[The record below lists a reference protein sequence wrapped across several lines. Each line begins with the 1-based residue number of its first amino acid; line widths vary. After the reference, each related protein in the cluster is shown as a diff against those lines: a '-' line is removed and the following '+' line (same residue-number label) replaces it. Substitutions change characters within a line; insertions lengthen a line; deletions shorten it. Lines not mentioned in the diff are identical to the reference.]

1 MRPRV
6 SLGFRLLLVCVCAV
20 SVAAIAGEAA
30 PEDEFKHVREIRA
43 VETYVPYDEFLK
55 IRSNDPNATIMS
67 LREYRELVELAT
79 ARNGEKAVIA
89 PPLVEAELIEAL
101 YTGAAGETSVRFDVQ
116 FKFTIAGDGWKR
128 CDLGT
133 LQNLGRVMLDEQ
145 PGWVLLENG
154 HSHLL
159 VRGAGTHMGTLT
171 FALALQTT
179 DELQRLSGELL
190 PAAASRVRLSV
201 PGRVAPRSPAPPSP
215 ANAGG
220 AANAGGVASAGGAR
234 EAPLDVDYDAAKEV
248 SAFYVPV
255 TRAGNAVKMEVNWK
269 RKFDARKSPAL
280 VMAEHQVSYLLNPAN
295 PAFYWKATVQAGRGG
310 LSEFDFTEPPGCAV
324 VRLSGAKIHSWRR
337 EGGVLHV
344 LLEEGAQGEFS
355 FVAAGFLEALKTP
368 GGQFELGAPGLRGAR
383 RNAGYIA
390 LYEPDGFALSLLK
403 AEGLRELAL
412 DERPLPAIA
421 AHKVVRSFFV
431 EKEGSVAVVAPQIRS
446 VVFDVQTTA
455 SLVLRERYFRLDC
468 LISIQPEREKLYTLK
483 LNVPAFW
490 KIVQIQER
498 VLKQGARGLRA
509 EKTDPA
515 SEGEWTLQLRDGAD
529 AGHALELSVVL
540 QPRDAEQ
547 INVPW
552 RTFAI
557 SSALPVVA
565 GARRSA
571 SRVALLVQPS
581 IELALDSMPGW
592 RGARADELARVGLD
606 APGVRAGLI
615 GETPG
620 AELKLKLTQR
630 VARGEYESLTHVLT
644 REREMSVRADMR
656 VVVLDHALDELVFE
670 LPPEAVEP
678 IYINGEGIREVVAG
692 DRPGRKVARFAESW
706 QGARQLRVEYR
717 APLEAGKDIPI
728 PDIRIEGNFDSKR
741 GVIFQSAGV
750 VSLELKPGASLLAAA
765 IDDKPDFA
773 LPFKTGRTLLAYKFG
788 SGGQNGFFRTQN
800 LEHSTALGILASEM
814 LLATVLDQSGTART
828 HVDFLLEYARMPYV
842 QIRLPAGARLAAL
855 KVDGEN
861 VRPVREVSGAGEA
874 RGLDSAS
881 RHTGE
886 ETLVSVP
893 LPARSQARIELVLES
908 AYGALGNFGSLS
920 LEGIE
925 LEGVPVGVTKWR
937 VYYPAAYRFKVTG
950 GNSSERGAGETEY
963 FASQFFSAL
972 SSGRLPGWSAWR
984 DTERSTGSAVAP
996 PSAEYARPQMPQAQT
1011 QNSAFNLK
1019 SVESQSAEKKSDGRD
1034 RSIGA
1039 LALPEGLQLF
1049 AEKLGGSARMTLAYH
1064 GTGYGAFARR
1074 AVFLG
1079 AIVAGIWLLLRRSLK
1094 AALCFAVG
1102 GLVLGSLLPY
1112 ALEWASP
1119 LLLIPFCEGLTV
1131 LAPLLILV
1139 WLVRAIRERKTS
1151 SVKKL
1156 ATRAAC
1162 VVAVVIAAAV
1172 GVTPVLA
1179 GEVSAEAVLIPFGKN
1194 DPLPLDGDPDKLK
1207 AFVPKAVFLDLMSRV
1222 RPKKVEQAELDK
1234 IEFPHMGGTGSEI
1247 VPITL
1252 GNADYEATVLEKT
1265 VVIKGHVDAQT
1276 FNPKGWARL
1285 FLDTGPTRLTG
1296 LKIDGE
1302 AAGVSHENGRAFVVL
1317 KGAKRFKLELELL
1330 GALRFEAG
1338 RASLTAH
1345 VVPGGATR
1353 VAVRLPAG
1361 VELDVKS
1368 LSSGAPGAWAV
1379 KEESGGVR
1387 SCEIQ
1392 LGAGGKF
1399 SLGWHSPEIAAAGKT
1414 QLSAVSYTRFE
1425 LQRDGYAV
1433 TRMERVTANGA
1444 PLEQWSYQLSGDW
1457 DIAGVSAQGL
1467 ADWTVGLE
1475 GGARRLRLW
1484 FRRPLNDV
1492 VLNIEGW
1499 APLGTGDGAAAG
1511 LSLDGALRQE
1521 GFIGLKHGGGRRFL
1535 ASSLENLKRASQE
1548 EMVAALGLSEAA
1560 PPDRILHFYG
1570 SPDTARVAVELDP
1583 LQTALETQFTG
1594 LIQSE
1599 KLLIAARTQY
1609 TSAGAGVGP
1618 LRYEVELPAGWLVR
1632 TVRGNALRDWEIVER
1647 GGLPRLVLY
1656 FNGRAVSG
1664 TEVLWS
1670 AETELSIPATGALK
1684 LELPVPRA
1692 SAALKAE
1699 ELVKAG
1705 ESSRISESIEWILA
1719 ADPGIDVSPGAGTS
1733 MQNEPVER
1741 APRLI
1746 ALEGGET
1753 YRLAFRSAKSDSRL
1767 ALDISRRGGSA
1778 QAMIVSFVR
1787 AAENHLQVNARIRYK
1802 LEGAGRERFTL
1813 KLPAG
1818 AKLYS
1823 LNAANLRGQELKE
1836 MADGAVL
1843 TAFMQS
1849 PVTGEQV
1856 LDVSYRL
1863 PREAGKDAVAR
1874 PLSVDPAEVQAVEH
1888 YAGLLQ
1894 MDNGVV
1900 ELAESRHLTPIKHP
1914 EELPFMPDN
1923 VSAGALSQVFSAE
1936 TDWSMTLRRPRIK
1949 TETGQAAEVVF
1960 AELKTALSADGTVRT
1975 MATYSVRNRSLQFLP
1990 IAMPDDA
1997 RLWAVFVGG
2006 LPATVSHESRQ
2017 GASVLLIPL
2026 QRMGLADLPVKIAL
2040 VYESAKLPLPAAYR
2054 SFVPKAPR
2062 VLDAPVAETY
2072 WTLYIP
2078 EDYEVS
2084 RSGGNMKEV
2093 LGSVLFGGKL
2103 KSNISEIER
2112 LAKIADAPEQ
2122 SITLRASALG
2132 NLMQLQQE
2140 LDDNVSALNNA
2151 DVKQTNSYLQRNGQ
2165 AEVQSQMSFNKDNLR
2180 QGNAWQGKLNERG
2193 KELAAAKSSQD
2204 SGQNRAF
2211 LDNFYFLENRWRPGK
2226 LDKKSAG
2233 GGNPAANRMTLA
2245 ELRFLL
2251 APGAFREGA
2260 LEGIF
2265 GAPVDPLR
2273 KTAPASALSEESR
2286 DIGGMEGGIVDFK
2299 RFEDAAQ
2306 ELGMTTLT
2314 FSRSVEGQ
2322 PELELT
2328 LRSGRETGRWV
2339 AIFLIALL
2347 GGLAGWAYRRNSRR
2361 AA

>member
-1 MRPRV
+1 MRPRI
-6 SLGFRLLLVCVCAV
+6 SHCLRLLLACACATG
-20 SVAAIAGEAA
+20 AAVFAGENA
-30 PEDEFKHVREIRA
+30 PDDEFKNVREIRA

-55 IRSNDPNATIMS
+55 VRAIDPNATIMT
-67 LREYRELVELAT
+67 LREYRDLVELAT
-79 ARNGEKAVIA
+79 ARNGEKISIA
-89 PPLVEAELIEAL
+89 PPAVDAELIEAL
-101 YTGAAGETSVRFDVQ
+101 YTGTAGETSVRFDVQ
-116 FKFTIAGDGWKR
+116 FKFTIAGAGWKR

-133 LQNLGRVMLDEQ
+133 LQNLGHVMLDDQ

-154 HSHLL
+154 HSYLL
-159 VRGAGTHMGTLT
+159 VRGAGTHSGTLT
-171 FALALQTT
+171 FALPLQTT
-179 DELQRLSGELL
+179 DELQTLAGELL
-190 PAAASRVRLSV
+190 PAAASRMRLSV
-201 PGRVAPRSPAPPSP
+201 PGRVSPKSPALPGSP
-215 ANAGG
+215 
-220 AANAGGVASAGGAR
+220 
-234 EAPLDVDYDAAKEV
+234 ETPLDVHYDAASEL
-248 SAFYVPV
+248 SDFFVPAA
-255 TRAGNAVKMEVNWK
+255 RSGNVVKIALNWK

-295 PAFYWKATVQAGRGG
+295 PAFYWKSTVQVARGG
-310 LSEFDFTEPPGCAV
+310 LNEFEFSEPPGCAV

-337 EGGVLHV
+337 ENGLLHV
-344 LLEEGAQGEFS
+344 LLEEGSQGEFS
-355 FVAAGFLEALKTP
+355 FVAAGFLEPLKAP
-368 GGQFELGAPGLRGAR
+368 ADHFELGAPMLRGAR
-383 RNAGYIA
+383 RNAAYIA
-390 LYEPDGFALSLLK
+390 LYEPDGYALSLLK
-403 AEGLRELAL
+403 SDGLRELSL

-421 AHKVVRSFFV
+421 ANKIERSFFV
-431 EKEGSVAVVAPQIRS
+431 EKDGAMALVAPHIRS
-446 VVFDVQTTA
+446 VVFDAQTTT
-455 SLVLRERYFRLDC
+455 SLILREKYFRLDC
-468 LISIQPEREKLYTLK
+468 IVSIQPEREKLYTLK
-483 LNVPAFW
+483 LAVPAFW
-490 KIVQIQER
+490 KIIQIQER
-498 VLKQGARGLRA
+498 VLKQGARGLHA
-509 EKTDPA
+509 EKTDSA
-515 SEGEWTLQLRDGAD
+515 SEDEWTLQLRDAAD
-529 AGHALELSVVL
+529 PGHALEFSVVL
-540 QPRDAEQ
+540 QPRDAEK
-547 INVPW
+547 ITAPW
-552 RTFAI
+552 STFAI
-557 SSALPVVA
+557 TSTLPAVP

-571 SRVALLVQPS
+571 SRVAILVQPS
-581 IELALDSMPGW
+581 IDLALGAMPGW
-592 RGARADELARVGLD
+592 RGARSDELARVGLD

-615 GETPG
+615 GESPA
-620 AELKLKLTQR
+620 AELKLNLTQR
-630 VARGEYESLTHVLT
+630 LARGEYESLTHVLT

-656 VVVLDHALDELVFE
+656 VVVLDHALDELVFA

-692 DRPGRKVARFAESW
+692 DGPGRKVARFAESW

-773 LPFKTGRTLLAYKFG
+773 LPFKSGRTLLAYKFG
-788 SGGQNGFFRTQN
+788 GGGQNGFFRTQN

-814 LLATVLDQSGTART
+814 NLATVLDQSGTART

-842 QIRLPAGARLAAL
+842 QMRLPAGARLVAL
-855 KVDGEN
+855 KVDGDN
-861 VRPVREVSGAGEA
+861 VRPVKEVPGAGEA

-881 RHTGE
+881 HHSGD

-908 AYGALGNFGSLS
+908 AFGALGNFGSLA
-920 LEGIE
+920 LEAIE
-925 LEGVPVGVTKWR
+925 LEGVPVGVTKWS
-937 VYYPAAYRFKVTG
+937 VYYPTTYRFKVAR
-950 GNSSERGAGETEY
+950 GNCSERDAAEPNY
-963 FASQFFSAL
+963 FASRFFSAL
-972 SSGRLPGWSAWR
+972 SAGRLPGWSAWR
-984 DTERSTGSAVAP
+984 EFEQHSSSAVAP
-996 PSAEYARPQMPQAQT
+996 PPTAYARPQLPQVQT
-1011 QNSAFNLK
+1011 QNSSLNLK
-1019 SVESQSAEKKSDGRD
+1019 SVESQTAEKKTDDRD
-1034 RSIGA
+1034 RSIGG

-1064 GTGYGAFARR
+1064 NSGFGAFARR
-1074 AVFLG
+1074 AVFLS
-1079 AIVAGIWLLLRRSLK
+1079 AIVAGIWLLLRRSLR
-1094 AALCFAVG
+1094 AALCFAFG
-1102 GLVLGSLLPY
+1102 GLILGSLLPY
-1112 ALEWASP
+1112 ALEWESP
-1119 LLLIPFCEGLTV
+1119 LLLIPFCEGLTL
-1131 LAPLLILV
+1131 LAPLLAIV
-1139 WLVRAIRERKTS
+1139 WIVCAIRSRNS
-1151 SVKKL
+1151 SSAKKL
-1156 ATRAAC
+1156 AAHAAC
-1162 VVAVVIAAAV
+1162 IGALIFTAAFCAK
-1172 GVTPVLA
+1172 PVLA
-1179 GEVSAEAVLIPFGKN
+1179 GEASNEAVLIPFGKN
-1194 DPLPLDGDPDKLK
+1194 DPLPLDGNPDKLK

-1222 RPKKVEQAELDK
+1222 KPKKIEQSELDK
-1234 IEFPHMGGTGSEI
+1234 IEFPHTNGTNTEI

-1252 GNADYEATVLEKT
+1252 GNAEYEATVLEKT
-1265 VVIKGHVDAQT
+1265 VVIKGHLDAQT

-1285 FLDTGPTRLTG
+1285 FLDTGPTRLTA
-1296 LKIDGE
+1296 LNIDGE
-1302 AAGVSHENGRAFVVL
+1302 PAGVSHENGRAFVVL

-1330 GALRFEAG
+1330 GALHFEAG
-1338 RASLTAH
+1338 RASLTAQ

-1353 VAVRLPAG
+1353 VGVQLPVG
-1361 VELDVKS
+1361 VELDAKS
-1368 LSSGAPGAWAV
+1368 LPPGAWAV
-1379 KEESGGVR
+1379 KDDASGVKR
-1387 SCEIQ
+1387 CEIQ
-1392 LGAGGKF
+1392 LGSAGLF

-1433 TRMERVTANGA
+1433 TRVERVTANGA

-1457 DIAGVSAQGL
+1457 DIASVSAQGL
-1467 ADWTVGLE
+1467 VDWTVGLE
-1475 GGARRLRLW
+1475 GAARRLRLW
-1484 FRRPLNDV
+1484 FRRPVSDV

-1499 APLGTGDGAAAG
+1499 APLISGDAAAVG

-1548 EMVAALGLSEAA
+1548 EMSVALGISEAA
-1560 PPDRILHFYG
+1560 PPDRILHYYG
-1570 SPDTARVAVELDP
+1570 SPDVARVAIEIDP

-1594 LIQSE
+1594 LIQND

-1609 TSAGAGVGP
+1609 TSAGVAP
-1618 LRYEVELPAGWLVR
+1618 LRYEVELPSGWDVR
-1632 TVRGNALRDWEIVER
+1632 TVRGNALRDWEIVENAGIR
-1647 GGLPRLVLY
+1647 RLVLY
-1656 FNGRAVSG
+1656 FNGRAASG

-1670 AETELSIPATGALK
+1670 AETALSIPASGALK

-1692 SAALKAE
+1692 SAALKAGE
-1699 ELVKAG
+1699 NVKAG
-1705 ESSRISESIEWILA
+1705 ESSKISESIEWILA
-1719 ADPGIDVSPGAGTS
+1719 ADPGIDVSQAAGTS
-1733 MQNEPVER
+1733 MQSEPVER

-1746 ALEGGET
+1746 TLEGGDS

-1767 ALDISRRGGSA
+1767 ALDIARRGGSA

-1787 AAENHLQVNARIRYK
+1787 AAEDHLQVNARIRFK
-1802 LEGAGRERFTL
+1802 LDGAGRERFTL

-1823 LNAANLRGQELKE
+1823 LNAANLRGQELRDLP
-1836 MADGAVL
+1836 DGALL

-1863 PREAGKDAVAR
+1863 PREAGKDAIAT
-1874 PLSVDPAEVQAVEH
+1874 PLSIDPAEVQAVEH

-1894 MDNGVV
+1894 MDNGIV
-1900 ELAESRHLTPIKHP
+1900 ELAEKRHLTPLKHP
-1914 EELPFMPDN
+1914 EELPFIPDN
-1923 VSAGALSQVFSAE
+1923 VSANALSLVFSAE
-1936 TDWSMTLRRPRIK
+1936 TDWSMTLRRPGIK

-1960 AELKTALSADGTVRT
+1960 AELKTALSADGSVRT

-2122 SITLRASALG
+2122 SSSLRASALG

-2140 LDDNVSALNNA
+2140 LDDNVSALNNV

-2165 AEVQSQMSFNKDNLR
+2165 AEVQSQMTFNTDNLK
-2180 QGNAWQGKLNERG
+2180 QGNVWQSKLNERG

-2211 LDNFYFLENRWRPGK
+2211 LDNFYFLENRWRTGK
-2226 LDKKSAG
+2226 MDKKSAAG
-2233 GGNPAANRMTLA
+2233 AAPSGNRIALA
-2245 ELRFLL
+2245 ELRFML
-2251 APGAFREGA
+2251 APGAFHDGA
-2260 LEGIF
+2260 LNGVF
-2265 GAPVDPLR
+2265 GAPVDPL
-2273 KTAPASALSEESR
+2273 KKSAPASALSEERR
-2286 DIGGMEGGIVDFK
+2286 DIAGMEGGIVDFK

-2306 ELGMTTLT
+2306 ELKMTTLT

-2328 LRSGRETGRWV
+2328 LRSGRETGRYL

-2347 GGLAGWAYRRNSRR
+2347 GAVALWVYRRNPYSTRG
-2361 AA
+2361 A